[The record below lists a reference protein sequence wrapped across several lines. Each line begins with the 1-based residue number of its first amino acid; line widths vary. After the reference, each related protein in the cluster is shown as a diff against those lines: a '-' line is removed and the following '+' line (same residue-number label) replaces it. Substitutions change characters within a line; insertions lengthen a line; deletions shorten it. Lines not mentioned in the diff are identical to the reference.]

1 MAQIDLGKL
10 KFQWKGNYADS
21 TAYEVDDVVFDKGST
36 WVVTAGITT
45 ANTTD
50 PEASSSFD
58 RMVSGFNY
66 RNAYDAAVTYY
77 LNDLVLH
84 SNVVYRYINN
94 TPASGNTPPAGA
106 YWAVLLPNTSGNAFT
121 TPGDILVQNKLNASS
136 RLGLGT
142 HHSFLVSEIDPVE
155 DFPTH
160 EKVDYSVNTT
170 GSNTA
175 VLTDQAGN
183 NIGGGGNSANASI
196 TLSRGRRY
204 YFQVPPGA
212 TYSFKDSN
220 AGGYSNSGSGGRI
233 LPCSVGV
240 GTSAI
245 VGSGGVFCFHPNT
258 DTVGFPTTGIKFRNE
273 NGGSDEVSITLVPMR
288 FTPQWRENY
297 KSVHADTDFKTRG
310 FSEVSHFANSSYNY
324 HTIGVGTNY
333 YTPQFLKRFGCGL
346 NSASSSKSGIYR
358 AGVYI
363 DKTKQEHMWGNFY
376 HDGSNN
382 YYYWHGKGERDM
394 NNHTPVTYQVR
405 MPNFMQ
411 AAISG
416 SPAYAK
422 FLTDIHGNDLNLKE
436 SKAQSL
442 PIIESQCGHY
452 QQMTLSANGIL
463 FYSGYNGYGFSGN
476 GQTRNYGK
484 PIPVSFY
491 DTDRSTSLTGA
502 NRPKIKQY
510 SCSWGNGDGGSSYG
524 SIYAVDTEG
533 FLYTWGYN
541 GYSQLAT
548 GNTTNSYY
556 ASRLAKSHFGGRNV
570 IYVTCVG
577 NQYVSA
583 YAITDDGRC
592 WSWGQ
597 NDNGQ
602 LANDADGTDAN
613 APVDI
618 TAVSGSP
625 LVGKKIRHV
634 MGCDGNQNTMR
645 VWFLTTDGEVF
656 FCGHNEA
663 YGNYSGAISSNSNTD
678 LDIPTPLTDA
688 ATTINSDGQKVV
700 AMYTS
705 GGRYSTSWFITD
717 GGNSGESASKCYACG
732 NNSEGEMGTGS
743 DKAHGSASGN
753 WRLKE
758 VEFDSGPADVFGG
771 TSHATDQ
778 VTGTRSTFLS
788 GGSNQNRMTVGR
800 IVKVQE
806 HGWASNTTFPVI
818 ALDEFGQC
826 WCTGEWVFVNPAS
839 YYNRDDHLDFQAA
852 NDHITRFVKMYE
864 QPEPFIDFSFYNRAG
879 ETEVSVMGIGESGQL
894 YVLGYGGWS
903 NLGNKTAYT
912 MDGWSIPT
920 DL

>member
-66 RNAYDAAVTYY
+66 RAAYNNSTTYY
-77 LNDLVLH
+77 LNDLVLE

-94 TPASGNTPPAGA
+94 TPASGNAVSSGSH
-106 YWAVLLPNTSGNAFT
+106 WAVFLPNTSGNAFT

-175 VLTDQAGN
+175 ILTDQSGTN
-183 NIGGGGNSANASI
+183 VGGGGNSANASI

-220 AGGYSNSGSGGRI
+220 AGGYGNSGSGGRI

-245 VGSGGVFCFHPNT
+245 VGAGGVMCFHPST

-273 NGGSDEVSITLVPMR
+273 NGGSDEVSITLEPLR
-288 FTPQWRENY
+288 FTPQWRRNY
-297 KSVHADTDFKTRG
+297 RTVNGDTDFKDRG
-310 FSEVSHFANSSYNY
+310 FSDHSHFANSAYNY
-324 HTIGVGTNY
+324 HTVGVGTNY
-333 YTPQFLKRFGCGL
+333 YIPQFLKRFGAG
-346 NSASSSKSGIYR
+346 NSNGSGPKSGIYR
-358 AGVYI
+358 AGVFI
-363 DKTKQEHMWGNFY
+363 DKTQQEHMWGNFY

-394 NNHTPVTYQVR
+394 NNHTPVPYHVR
-405 MPNFMQ
+405 VPNWMQ
-411 AAISG
+411 AAIYG
-416 SPAYAK
+416 APEYAK
-422 FLTDIHGNDLNLKE
+422 FLTDIHGNDLNLNPN
-436 SKAQSL
+436 SKI
-442 PIIESQCGHY
+442 PIIECQTSHHG
-452 QQMTLSANGIL
+452 QMTLSANGIL
-463 FYSGYNGYGFSGN
+463 FFTGYNNYGYSGN
-476 GQTRNYGK
+476 GQTRNYGH

-491 DTDRSTSLTGA
+491 DTDRSTALTGA
-502 NRPKIKQY
+502 NRPKVKMY
-510 SCSWGNGDGGSSYG
+510 HWTPTKSDGNTTYG
-524 SIYAVDTEG
+524 AMYAVDTEG
-533 FLYTWGYN
+533 FLYTCGYN
-541 GYSQLAT
+541 AYKQLRT
-548 GNTTNSYY
+548 GNTTNSQYF
-556 ASRLAKSHFGGRNV
+556 SRIPKSFFGNRP
-570 IYVTCVG
+570 IIFVTSSAM
-577 NQYVSA
+577 QYPAV

-592 WSWGQ
+592 WTWGQ

-602 LANDADGTDAN
+602 LANDNETDQDT
-613 APVDI
+613 PVDI

-625 LVGKKIRHV
+625 LNGKRIRHV
-634 MGCDGNQNTMR
+634 MGSDGIANVTR

-656 FCGHNEA
+656 TCGQNES
-663 YGNYSGAISSNSNTD
+663 YGNYTGAISSSSSVD
-678 LDIPTPLTDA
+678 LDLPTAMTDA

-705 GGRYSTSWFITD
+705 GGRYCTSWFITD

-732 NNSEGEMGTGS
+732 NNTQGEMGTGS
-743 DKAHGSASGN
+743 NTAHGSASGN

-758 VEFDSGPADVFGG
+758 IEFDSGPADTF
-771 TSHATDQ
+771 TTAATDS

-788 GGSNQNRMTVGR
+788 GGANENRMTVGR

-806 HGWASNTTFPVI
+806 HGWGSNTSFPVM

-826 WCTGEWVFVNPAS
+826 WITGEWTSQVYAH
-839 YYNRDDHLDFQAA
+839 YYNRDDDNDFQSA
-852 NDHITRFVKMYE
+852 NDYTTRFVKMYS
-864 QPEPFIDFSFYNRAG
+864 QPEPFIDFCFYNRNA
-879 ETEVSVMGIGESGQL
+879 ESEVAIMAIGESGQL
-894 YVLGYGGWS
+894 YTTGYGGWS
-903 NLGNKTAYT
+903 NLGNKTAYN
-912 MDGWSIPT
+912 MDGWTKPT
-920 DL
+920 NL